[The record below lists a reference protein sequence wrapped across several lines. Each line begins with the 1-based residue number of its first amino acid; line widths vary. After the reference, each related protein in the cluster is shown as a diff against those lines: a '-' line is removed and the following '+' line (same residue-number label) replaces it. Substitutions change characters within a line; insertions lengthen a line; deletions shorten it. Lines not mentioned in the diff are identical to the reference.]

1 MVATSQSRL
10 TAEGLCEEVVLEGS
24 RRGDKATDPGLR
36 ALPHPPPHLG
46 VLREVLVADLQV
58 PARLQPH
65 DEDVARPG
73 CTGSRRSRASRRV
86 APQVAVFDLDTQAVE
101 IKLMESIVL
110 SNGDQVIVA
119 GDTRRGLFRG
129 LAYRNQTR
137 RVDGKGPIAI
147 YLFVG
152 IVFCAIVVFL
162 PVGLW
167 LIARARKYDE
177 AFKAVTAQG

>member
-1 MVATSQSRL
+1 MS
-10 TAEGLCEEVVLEGS
+10 
-24 RRGDKATDPGLR
+24 
-36 ALPHPPPHLG
+36 
-46 VLREVLVADLQV
+46 LQV
-58 PARLQPH
+58 IRGA
-65 DEDVARPG
+65 VANIRHSTEVSG
-73 CTGSRRSRASRRV
+73 NDKSVSTS
-86 APQVAVFDLDTQAVE
+86 QVAVFDLDTQAVE

-119 GDTRRGLFRG
+119 GDIRRGLFRG

-137 RVDGKGPIAI
+137 RVDGKGPIGI

-152 IVFCAIVVFL
+152 VVFCAIVVFL
-162 PVGLW
+162 PIGLW